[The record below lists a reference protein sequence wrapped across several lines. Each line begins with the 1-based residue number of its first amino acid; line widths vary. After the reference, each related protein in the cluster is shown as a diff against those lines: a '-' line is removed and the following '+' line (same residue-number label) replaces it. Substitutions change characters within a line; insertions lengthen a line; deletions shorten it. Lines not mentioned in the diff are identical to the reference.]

1 MSIISSTMYFLAGFV
16 IAFIFPRLPGILIT
30 RRKGFNTNFPPHPEP
45 IPLSSYVTQRILHMR
60 MFYWLGLMVSIV
72 PLAFGLVS
80 VRWGNVPFG
89 FGLWISSGWFLISR
103 LQVFIGGPKPP
114 WTLEMAEKI
123 QLVINKSKS
132 DSKCC
137 TYPSPSWML
146 SGIYCTSCDKKLEDL
161 FRPDLG
167 RKRSDGFLMGT
178 IRLLSTDGHPM
189 FDSRDFKS
197 SSKIGDSEE

>member
-1 MSIISSTMYFLAGFV
+1 MSLISSTLYFLAGFF
-16 IAFIFPRLPGILIT
+16 IAFIFPRIPGVLIT
-30 RRKGFNTNFPPHPEP
+30 RGKGFNTNFPPHPEP
-45 IPLSSYVTQRILHMR
+45 IPLSPYLTQRILHMR

-89 FGLWISSGWFLISR
+89 FGLWISSGWFVLSR
-103 LQVFIGGPKPP
+103 LQVFVGGPKPP

-123 QLVINKSKS
+123 QVVINDSKS
-132 DSKCC
+132 ASKCC
-137 TYPSPSWML
+137 AYPSPSWLL

-167 RKRSDGFLMGT
+167 RKRSDGFFMGT
-178 IRLLSTDGHPM
+178 IRLLSTDGYPM
-189 FDSRDFKS
+189 FDSREFDFKS
-197 SSKIGDSEE
+197 KTDESEE